1 MIFEC
6 VGNKL
11 ITNAFIELHCHLREP
26 GFEYKETIETGMK
39 AARAG
44 GYGIICSMPNTK
56 PVCDNPETLRYILN
70 EASKSA
76 DVKVLPICAMTSG
89 LNTDNLVDFE
99 LLSKLGAAAFSNDGR
114 PVENMET
121 FRRILEEGNRLNLLM
136 ISHAENT
143 EFSPYDNR
151 SEYTAVARELE
162 VLEKV
167 GGRLHFAHIST
178 KESIELIRNA
188 KKKGLK
194 VTCETAPH
202 YFSLTKDDIV
212 NNEARF
218 KMNPPLRSREDL
230 EAVIEGL
237 QDGTIDAIA
246 TDHAPHSIEEKM
258 KPFEDAPFGIVGFET
273 AFAISYTNL
282 VLKGHLMIEELLE
295 KMIDNPSKILGVE
308 PYGRIEI
315 DLGKEWII
323 KAEEFKTKAKITP
336 FEGVKV
342 YGKVKPLDNLCVGEG
357 VVGQSNKR
365 SEYV

>member
-6 VGNKL
+6 IGNKL
-11 ITNAFIELHCHLREP
+11 ITNTFVELHCHLREP
-26 GFEYKETIETGMK
+26 GFEYKETIATGME

-44 GYGIICSMPNTK
+44 GYGIICPMPNTK

-70 EASKSA
+70 EASKYA
-76 DVKVLPICAMTSG
+76 GVKVLPICAMTSG

-99 LLSKLGAAAFSNDGR
+99 LLSELGAAAFSNDGR

-121 FRRILEEGNRLNLLM
+121 FKKILEEGKRLNLLM

-143 EFSPYDNR
+143 DFSPYDNR

-178 KESIELIRNA
+178 KESVELIRKA
-188 KKKGLK
+188 KKKGLN

-218 KMNPPLRSREDL
+218 KMNPPLRSSEDL

-237 QDGTIDAIA
+237 KDGTIDAIA

-258 KPFEDAPFGIVGFET
+258 KPFEEAPFGIVGFET
-273 AFAISYTNL
+273 AFAVSYTNL
-282 VLKGHLMIEELLE
+282 VRAGHLTLEQLLE
-295 KMIDNPSKILGVE
+295 KMIDNPAHIIGVE
-308 PYGRIEI
+308 PFGRVEI
-315 DLGKEWII
+315 DLETEWLV
-323 KAEEFKTKAKITP
+323 KATEFKTKAKISP
-336 FEGVKV
+336 FEGMQL
-342 YGKVKPLDNLCVGEG
+342 YGKIKG
-357 VVGQSNKR
+357 VQ
-365 SEYV
+365 YV